1 MPFIQNCS
9 WDDAKNGW
17 HKDPGENSIL
27 IQIADPASFFPTP
40 KHPFAITH
48 QFEFLDVED
57 KDGFPDEVKIQPEQ
71 AMEITNILYYALEF
85 DMNVIVHCFAGI
97 CRSGAV
103 AEVGVMMGFDDTEK
117 YRQPNIRVKTM
128 LMRQLGWTYD

>member
-40 KHPFAITH
+40 KHTFAITH

-57 KDGFPDEVKIQPEQ
+57 ADGFPDEVKIQPEQ
-71 AMEITNILYYALEF
+71 AMEITNILRYALEF

-103 AEVGVMMGFDDTEK
+103 AEVGVMMGFEDTEK